1 MSRARASH
9 VIIALSFSR
18 TVCATTDVVFVGVCG
33 GGAYL
38 QEAVWRYTFDEQ
50 NMVDGR
56 SIQ

>member
-1 MSRARASH
+1 

-50 NMVDGR
+50 NMVDGL